1 MPNTARLCRES
12 VRGARLWQLAQ
23 SGLRSACLD
32 AVIGL
37 GSNLGD
43 RRALLRRAVEELREL
58 GDVGPISALYETQP
72 VGPPQPL
79 FLNAAV
85 ALKTALDP
93 LSLLDALLAIELRL
107 GRVRQERWGPRSI
120 DLDILWT
127 DAGIFEAP
135 RLCVPHPELRRRAF
149 ALRPLLDVAP
159 EAADP
164 CDGTPYRSV
173 LAALG
178 DDSPVEIAGS
188 RFGWT

>member
-1 MPNTARLCRES
+1 ML
-12 VRGARLWQLAQ
+12 
-23 SGLRSACLD
+23 

-43 RRALLRRAVEELREL
+43 RRALLRRALDGLAAL
-58 GDVGPISALYETQP
+58 GTPVRISALYETEP

-85 ALKTALDP
+85 ALESSLAP
-93 LSLLDALLAIELRL
+93 LALLDGLLALEISL

-120 DLDILWT
+120 DLDILWADT
-127 DAGIFEAP
+127 GVFLAP
-135 RLCVPHPELRRRAF
+135 RLTVPHPELRRRAF

-159 EAADP
+159 DAVDP
-164 CDGTPYRSV
+164 RDGTPYRAV
-173 LAALG
+173 LAELG
-178 DDSPVEIAGS
+178 DDSPMEIAGS

>member
-1 MPNTARLCRES
+1 MN
-12 VRGARLWQLAQ
+12 
-23 SGLRSACLD
+23 

-43 RRALLRRAVEELREL
+43 RRALLRRALEGLASF
-58 GDVGPISALYETQP
+58 GTPVGISALYETEP

-85 ALKTALDP
+85 ALDTP
-93 LSLLDALLAIELRL
+93 LTPLALLDQLLVLEISL
-107 GRVRQERWGPRSI
+107 GRVRQERWGPRMI

-127 DAGIFEAP
+127 DTGGFVTP
-135 RLCVPHPELRRRAF
+135 RLTVPHPELRRRAF

-159 EAADP
+159 EAVDP
-164 CDGTPYRSV
+164 RDGTPYRAI
-173 LAALG
+173 LAELG
-178 DDSPVEIAGS
+178 DDSPMEIAGS

>member
-1 MPNTARLCRES
+1 MEAL
-12 VRGARLWQLAQ
+12 
-23 SGLRSACLD
+23 
-32 AVIGL
+32 IGL

-43 RRALLRRAVEELREL
+43 RRALLGRAVEEMRAL
-58 GDVGPISALYETQP
+58 GEVARISALYETQP

-79 FLNAAV
+79 FLNAAI
-85 ALKTALDP
+85 ALKTSRDP
-93 LSLLDALLAIELRL
+93 LALLDGLLGIELRL

-127 DAGIFEAP
+127 DSGIFEHS
-135 RLCVPHPELRRRAF
+135 RLRVPHPELRRRAF

-164 CDGTPYRSV
+164 LDGTPYRVV
-173 LAALG
+173 LAGLA

>member
-1 MPNTARLCRES
+1 VN
-12 VRGARLWQLAQ
+12 
-23 SGLRSACLD
+23 

-43 RRALLRRAVEELREL
+43 RRAVLGRALSALGAL

-85 ALKTALDP
+85 GLKTALDP
-93 LSLLDALLAIELRL
+93 LALLEALLAIELRL

-120 DLDILWT
+120 DLDILWADT
-127 DAGIFEAP
+127 GLFEAP
-135 RLCVPHPELRRRAF
+135 RLRVPHPELRRRAF

-159 EAADP
+159 EAVDP
-164 CDGTPYRSV
+164 CDGTPYRAV

-178 DDSPVEIAGS
+178 DDSPVEIARS

>member
-1 MPNTARLCRES
+1 LE
-12 VRGARLWQLAQ
+12 
-23 SGLRSACLD
+23 

-43 RRALLRRAVEELREL
+43 RRALVARAAEEMRAL
-58 GDVGPISALYETQP
+58 GTVARISALYETQP

-79 FLNAAV
+79 FLNAAIT
-85 ALKTALDP
+85 LKTSRDP
-93 LSLLDALLAIELRL
+93 LTLLDELLAIELRL

-127 DAGIFEAP
+127 DRGIFEDS
-135 RLCVPHPELRRRAF
+135 RLSVPHPELRRRAF

-159 EAADP
+159 AAADP
-164 CDGTPYRSV
+164 RDGTPYRVV

-178 DDSPVEIAGS
+178 DDSPVEIPGS
-188 RFGWT
+188 RFSWT